1 MSHLLDNGI
10 LGLRDALLRNKQE
23 KALRRSRTAEIL
35 NTVESVVDGT
45 DSKIRLVPGYK
56 KQLQDNILSSL
67 EFADDLVKK
76 IPAAIE
82 VSRSTFASDPYV
94 NAFFTNVTDLRSIF
108 SHSSEIQDYMADT
121 HDNAPCCALLCMSRT
136 EKTVMGMELS
146 GDMLKKDVL
155 QVAVSFADHRIYSPA
170 PSEPE
175 AREGLKNCLFQGLV
189 TNALERITTLR
200 LASHRLQS
208 KHQMLHSRLRRYKQ
222 TTREVKQGTRNG
234 ARIARGIEET
244 SLELGRIEK
253 KMMNSP
259 LLTPQIMLEQVRIEK
274 KMMNSP
280 LLTPQI
286 MLEQVMDVFSK
297 PDDFIRIRKFP
308 LSLNKMGIKINDNS
322 SQPRNKLDLTEVIFG
337 NELPRVVTLATFP
350 RQELLHDTGVFS
362 TRLAHA

>member
-1 MSHLLDNGI
+1 
-10 LGLRDALLRNKQE
+10 
-23 KALRRSRTAEIL
+23 
-35 NTVESVVDGT
+35 
-45 DSKIRLVPGYK
+45 
-56 KQLQDNILSSL
+56 
-67 EFADDLVKK
+67 
-76 IPAAIE
+76 
-82 VSRSTFASDPYV
+82 
-94 NAFFTNVTDLRSIF
+94 
-108 SHSSEIQDYMADT
+108 
-121 HDNAPCCALLCMSRT
+121 MSRT

-146 GDMLKKDVL
+146 GDLLKKDVL

-200 LASHRLQS
+200 LTSHRLQS

-259 LLTPQIMLEQVRIEK
+259 LLTPQV
-274 KMMNSP
+274 
-280 LLTPQI
+280 

-322 SQPRNKLDLTEVIFG
+322 SQPRNKLDLTEVIFD

>member
-259 LLTPQIMLEQVRIEK
+259 LLTPQIMLEQV
-274 KMMNSP
+274 
-280 LLTPQI
+280 
-286 MLEQVMDVFSK
+286 MDVFSK